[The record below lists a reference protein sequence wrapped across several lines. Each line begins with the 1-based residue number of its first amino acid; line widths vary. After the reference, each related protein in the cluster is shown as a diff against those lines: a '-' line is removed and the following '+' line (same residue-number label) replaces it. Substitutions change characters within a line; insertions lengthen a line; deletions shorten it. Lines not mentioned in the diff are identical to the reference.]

1 MSENKV
7 IDGLI
12 YSKEMEHYVDIKEW
26 LQHIMSLANSTQDFA
41 KFPRKYFEFDLKW
54 TSCSDSEGNRHVE
67 PYIKVYTGQQAEDVS
82 KLLNDEGFEAAVD
95 CYEADDGD
103 DNYGR
108 PIMINFWS
116 VKLLGIKL
124 KEVINIKN

>member
-12 YSKEMEHYVDIKEW
+12 YSKEMEQYVDIKEW
-26 LQHIMSLANSTQDFA
+26 LQHVMSIAHKA
-41 KFPRKYFEFDLKW
+41 IHERFELDLKW

-67 PYIKVYTGQQAEDVS
+67 PYIKVYTSQQAREITQ
-82 KLLNDEGFEAAVD
+82 LLNDEGFEAAVD

-103 DNYGR
+103 DDYGR

>member
-26 LQHIMSLANSTQDFA
+26 LQHVMSLANSTQDF
-41 KFPRKYFEFDLKW
+41 EFNLKW
-54 TSCSDSEGNRHVE
+54 TSCSDSDGNHHVE
-67 PYIKVYTGQQAEDVS
+67 PYIKVYTSQQAENVS

-103 DNYGR
+103 DDYGR
-108 PIMINFWS
+108 SIIIKFWS
-116 VKLLGIKL
+116 VRLLGIKL

>member
-26 LQHIMSLANSTQDFA
+26 LQHVMSIAHKA
-41 KFPRKYFEFDLKW
+41 IYERFELDLKW
-54 TSCSDSEGNRHVE
+54 TSCSDSDGNRHVE
-67 PYIKVYTGQQAEDVS
+67 PYIKVYTSQQAEDVS

-103 DNYGR
+103 DDYGR
-108 PIMINFWS
+108 PIMIKFWS
-116 VKLLGIKL
+116 VRLLGIKL

>member
-82 KLLNDEGFEAAVD
+82 KLLNDEGFEAVVD

-103 DNYGR
+103 DDYGR